1 MKPFNL
7 SLGCDL
13 VWDSVGSFIGCELC
27 STTRSM
33 WGIPRQAGASAE
45 VAYPHLAKA
54 LLGFPLLK
62 SSTRAPQLVLFCVP
76 RTLGGSGQPGCLGH
90 GHPKRAEIQMSLAL
104 RSHAG

>member
-33 WGIPRQAGASAE
+33 WGIPRLALLLKLHIPILPKHSWAFLSSSPQLKLPSWSASACQGHW
-45 VAYPHLAKA
+45 VGLASQA
-54 LLGFPLLK
+54 
-62 SSTRAPQLVLFCVP
+62 A
-76 RTLGGSGQPGCLGH
+76 
-90 GHPKRAEIQMSLAL
+90 
-104 RSHAG
+104 